1 MIQQKNDYKKPAVKV
16 VDFMIERGFEAS
28 PSYSVVQ
35 PSTNADGMVERMNYS
50 EGDNSLGW
58 DWHIQ

>member
-28 PSYSVVQ
+28 PYRIVQ

-50 EGDNSLGW
+50 EGESSLGW

>member
-28 PSYSVVQ
+28 PYRIVQ
-35 PSTNADGMVERMNYS
+35 PSTNEDGMVERMNYS
-50 EGDNSLGW
+50 EGESSLGW

>member
-16 VDFMIERGFEAS
+16 VDFMIEHGFEAS
-28 PSYSVVQ
+28 TSYSVVQ

-50 EGDNSLGW
+50 EGENSLGW